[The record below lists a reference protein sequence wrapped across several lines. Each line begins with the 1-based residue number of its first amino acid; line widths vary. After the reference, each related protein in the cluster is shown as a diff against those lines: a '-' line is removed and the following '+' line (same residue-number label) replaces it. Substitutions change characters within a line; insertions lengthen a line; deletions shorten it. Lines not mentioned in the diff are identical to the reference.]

1 MGCGRCLSR
10 SSLLLHLSVA
20 LPEVKHLDVRAGVD
34 FVNGVSGG
42 STRLS
47 VQVVTLDKHCVVTE
61 ASHPHVSLALTL
73 QLNPFT
79 DVKPR
84 SLDGLGAMDVAE
96 LPQAEAVPSRG
107 VDIAVYG
114 HDGAG
119 GGNLKRLPDLDVH
132 LKVGD
137 GAPVVR
143 SWMIGYRRLEGE
155 LIVHWPVV
163 RRLWHRRV
171 VL

>member
-1 MGCGRCLSR
+1 M
-10 SSLLLHLSVA
+10 LLLLLYYIVLVLSA
-20 LPEVKHLDVRAGVD
+20 AFKRILP
-34 FVNGVSGG
+34 
-42 STRLS
+42 
-47 VQVVTLDKHCVVTE
+47 
-61 ASHPHVSLALTL
+61 
-73 QLNPFT
+73 
-79 DVKPR
+79 PR

-143 SWMIGYRRLEGE
+143 S
-155 LIVHWPVV
+155 
-163 RRLWHRRV
+163 
-171 VL
+171 